1 MGLVADILTRAQTE
15 VLIPQVV
22 LVFLPYEVQDWEIHF
37 FLEECPGRHLVDCL
51 TGRLKAVR
59 RSMVLG
65 HLIGLG

>member
-1 MGLVADILTRAQTE
+1 MGLVADISTLSQTR

-22 LVFLPYEVQDWEIHF
+22 LVFLPYEVQDWEIQF
-37 FLEECPGRHLVDCL
+37 FLKEHPGHHLVDCL
-51 TGRLKAVR
+51 MGRLKAVW